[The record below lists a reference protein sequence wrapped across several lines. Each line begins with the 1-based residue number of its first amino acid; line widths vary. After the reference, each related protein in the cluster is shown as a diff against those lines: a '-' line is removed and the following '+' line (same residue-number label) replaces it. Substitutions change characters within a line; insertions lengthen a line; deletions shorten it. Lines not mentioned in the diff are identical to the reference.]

1 MRFEKWHGIGNAY
14 LVMEQNDLPM
24 EAGAARVRR
33 ICHPDLGA
41 GGDGILLIGDG
52 DAGRR
57 HVRIFNPDGGEA
69 EFSGNGT
76 RIAAGYLMERDGVD
90 AVEMLTI
97 KGIIRGERHDGVITI
112 DAGRATLESPD
123 HVPGPGAAPAESYTF
138 VSVGNPH
145 CVIEV
150 DDPDPLDLTAVGAA
164 IELHPWFPNRTNV
177 EFYRPMSRHD
187 LRMRIWERGAG
198 ETLSSGSGSSATA
211 VAAVVNGVAD
221 SPVTVHLDGGDLTIE
236 VSDDLDVRLTG
247 PVERILRGD
256 FDQAFVR
263 ELELLENG

>member
-52 DAGRR
+52 DAARR

-112 DAGRATLESPD
+112 DAGRAALESPD

-150 DDPDPLDLTAVGAA
+150 DDPDAA
-164 IELHPWFPNRTNV
+164 
-177 EFYRPMSRHD
+177 RP
-187 LRMRIWERGAG
+187 
-198 ETLSSGSGSSATA
+198 
-211 VAAVVNGVAD
+211 
-221 SPVTVHLDGGDLTIE
+221 DGGGRSRSSTTRGFPTAPTSSSTGRCRATI
-236 VSDDLDVRLTG
+236 DPHAGLGARRGGDALLGQRL
-247 PVERILRGD
+247 ERDRRGRGRRT
-256 FDQAFVR
+256 AWPTR
-263 ELELLENG
+263 R

>member
-14 LVMEQNDLPM
+14 LVMEQDDLPM
-24 EAGAARVRR
+24 EAGAERVRR

-41 GGDGILLIGDG
+41 GGDGILLIGSGDG
-52 DAGRR
+52 GRS

-112 DAGRATLESPD
+112 DAGRAALDSPD
-123 HVPGPGAAPAESYTF
+123 HVPGPGAPPAESYTF

-150 DDPDPLDLTAVGAA
+150 DDPEPLDLTAVGAP
-164 IELHPWFPNRTNV
+164 IEHHPWFPNRTNV

-211 VAAVVNGVAD
+211 VAAVVNGLAD

-236 VSDDLDVRLTG
+236 VSADLDVRLTG

-256 FDQAFVR
+256 FDQAFVK
-263 ELELLENG
+263 ELELL

>member
-14 LVMEQNDLPM
+14 LVVEQDDLPM

-52 DAGRR
+52 DGGRWR
-57 HVRIFNPDGGEA
+57 VRIFNPDGGEA

-112 DAGRATLESPD
+112 DAGRAALESPD

-150 DDPDPLDLTAVGAA
+150 DDPDAA
-164 IELHPWFPNRTNV
+164 RPDGGGRTDRAPPV
-177 EFYRPMSRHD
+177 VSQPHQRRVLPAD
-187 LRMRIWERGAG
+187 
-198 ETLSSGSGSSATA
+198 
-211 VAAVVNGVAD
+211 VAARSAHAD
-221 SPVTVHLDGGDLTIE
+221 LGA
-236 VSDDLDVRLTG
+236 R
-247 PVERILRGD
+247 RRGD
-256 FDQAFVR
+256 ALLGQRLQRNRRGRGR
-263 ELELLENG
+263 ERPAPTRR